1 MKGKSAVLIFN
12 PATPS
17 GEMVLNR
24 FTLAFAG
31 RHRHLEEH
39 FARDY
44 FERNLSHLRLCH
56 WLTIFLYSIPGIL
69 DARFFPE
76 MTASLWTI
84 RFLVVCPVF
93 LLGFGFTYTPYYR
106 RWWQLISMGY
116 ILLTGGGFIGMIA
129 IATPPVSYGYYVG
142 IIISMMFGYALI
154 RERFLYASA
163 ACMTLL
169 VAYLGVSLAATPIP
183 ADLLFHNGLYLLQP
197 TCWACSLPIFWSSP
211 PAGTSSWATCSTGSR
226 KKSQA

>member
-1 MKGKSAVLIFN
+1 MKGKSAVLILN

-44 FERNLSHLRLCH
+44 FERNISHLRLCH

-84 RFLVVCPVF
+84 RYLVVCPVF
-93 LLGFGFTYTPYYR
+93 LLGFAFTYTPY
-106 RWWQLISMGY
+106 
-116 ILLTGGGFIGMIA
+116 
-129 IATPPVSYGYYVG
+129 
-142 IIISMMFGYALI
+142 
-154 RERFLYASA
+154 
-163 ACMTLL
+163 
-169 VAYLGVSLAATPIP
+169 
-183 ADLLFHNGLYLLQP
+183 
-197 TCWACSLPIFWSSP
+197 
-211 PAGTSSWATCSTGSR
+211 
-226 KKSQA
+226 